1 MAEGPQGKLP
11 ETKGSLG
18 GPPGSSRAAGAREW
32 GRGRP
37 SGVRGP
43 LGSDERCVGCG
54 LHASAVTGEGPRA
67 QAK

>member
-32 GRGRP
+32 SRGRP
-37 SGVRGP
+37 SGG
-43 LGSDERCVGCG
+43 ERP
-54 LHASAVTGEGPRA
+54 TRF
-67 QAK
+67 